1 MWGIIAL
8 QNVLEVLSKH
18 LLKLKHVRQC
28 HQIMWYRVVH
38 YMGIFYL
45 GINEHTA

>member
-8 QNVLEVLSKH
+8 QNVLRVLSKQ
-18 LLKLKHVRQC
+18 LLNLKHVRQC
-28 HQIMWYRVVH
+28 HQIMWYRVMH
-38 YMGIFYL
+38 YMGIVYL